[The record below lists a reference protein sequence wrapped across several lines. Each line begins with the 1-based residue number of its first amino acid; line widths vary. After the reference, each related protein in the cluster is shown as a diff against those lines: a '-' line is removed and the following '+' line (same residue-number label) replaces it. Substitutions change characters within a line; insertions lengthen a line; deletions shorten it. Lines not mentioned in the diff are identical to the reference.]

1 MVERTKSPLSYHN
14 YTIFDL
20 KIKMK
25 KALFLVFIATTVLL
39 FLAYVKTGEL
49 LFAISGAG
57 FIIATIFEYLSF
69 RRR

>member
-1 MVERTKSPLSYHN
+1 MVERTKSPLYHHN
-14 YTIFDL
+14 YTIFNL

-25 KALFLVFIATTVLL
+25 KVLFLVFIVTTILSL
-39 FLAYVKTGEL
+39 LAYAKTGEL
-49 LFAISGAG
+49 LFAISGVG